1 MTPDVDGTCSPPDDR
16 GGGSSTALYPVAK
29 RLIDCVGAAVLLLV
43 LAPVLLVI
51 AALVRLTSPGPALFR
66 QERVGLGGRPFV
78 CWKFRT
84 MRIDN
89 DDSIHRSYVT
99 RLLTDNR
106 PPDGGEA
113 GVYKLTDDP
122 RVTPLGS
129 VLRRASLDE
138 LPQLVNV
145 LRGDM
150 SLVGP
155 RPCLQW
161 EADLYRPVHRRRF
174 EVKPGMT
181 GLWQVCGRS
190 RRGMLEQLDLDVQ
203 YVRRRSLALDL
214 TLLART
220 IPAMLRDRSAR

>member
-1 MTPDVDGTCSPPDDR
+1 MPVEVEHQR
-16 GGGSSTALYPVAK
+16 GSYLAAK
-29 RLIDCVGAAVLLLV
+29 RLIDVLGAGILLLV
-43 LAPVLLVI
+43 LTPVLLVI
-51 AALVRLTSPGPALFR
+51 AALVRLTSRGPALFR
-66 QERVGLGGRPFV
+66 QERVGLGERPFV
-78 CWKFRT
+78 FWKFRT
-84 MRIDN
+84 MRIDS
-89 DDSIHRSYVT
+89 DDSLHRAYVT
-99 RLLTDNR
+99 RLLLDDR

-129 VLRRASLDE
+129 ILRRTSLDE

-155 RPCLQW
+155 RPCLRW

-190 RRGMLEQLDLDVQ
+190 RHGMLEQLDLDVQ

-214 TLLART
+214 TILART
-220 IPAMLRDRSAR
+220 LPAMLRDRSAR